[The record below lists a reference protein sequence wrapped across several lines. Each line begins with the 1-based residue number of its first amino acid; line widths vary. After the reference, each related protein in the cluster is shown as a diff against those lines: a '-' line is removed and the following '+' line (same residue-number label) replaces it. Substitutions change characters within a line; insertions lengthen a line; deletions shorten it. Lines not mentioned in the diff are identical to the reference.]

1 MPERSMSLPPGD
13 PSPAAAAQLFRAIE
27 NLQHLMDATLHRVE
41 EVTDQRLKAIDLQ
54 LATMER
60 QRVEQK
66 HDATTA
72 IDAALQAQK
81 ESVSAAFQ
89 AAEKA
94 LGEKSDMLNKEFR
107 EHLEHAREQTRASFE
122 ASEKAIAKAEVSNEQ
137 RFEAMSKEFYEHLE
151 FARHERNQRFDASET
166 AIAKAET
173 ANEKRFATMNAFR
186 EQLADQASSFMPRR
200 ESEAAM
206 ARNTEKIDALAGTA
220 NTYTTR
226 VELDARFT
234 QINDK
239 IDTFGQELG
248 SKTNRAESL
257 SWFNQTTDKMAL
269 IMTRLDR
276 SEGKGAGLH
285 AGWLYVL
292 GALGAIGTLISLYVA
307 FK

>member
-1 MPERSMSLPPGD
+1 MPLPTPIPD
-13 PSPAAAAQLFRAIE
+13 PTPATAAQLFRAIE
-27 NLQHLMDATLHRVE
+27 NLQTLMNATLHRVE

-54 LATMER
+54 LATMEK

-122 ASEKAIAKAEVSNEQ
+122 AAEKAIAKAEVANEQ

-151 FARHERNQRFDASET
+151 YARHERNLRFDASET
-166 AIAKAET
+166 AIAKAEA
-173 ANEKRFATMNAFR
+173 ANEKRFATMNGFR

-206 ARNTEKIDALAGTA
+206 ARNTEKIDTLAAVVNIHATRTEVTA
-220 NTYTTR
+220 WFEQLGDKITVLTTR
-226 VELDARFT
+226 M
-234 QINDK
+234 DK
-239 IDTFGQELG
+239 
-248 SKTNRAESL
+248 
-257 SWFNQTTDKMAL
+257 
-269 IMTRLDR
+269 
-276 SEGKGAGLH
+276 SEGKGAGLN
-285 AGWLYVL
+285 AGWVYIL
-292 GALGAIGTLISLYVA
+292 GALATVGTVVSAFVA
-307 FK
+307 FTGK